1 MPFRLTIKGIRIECD
16 TTDELAAALALG
28 DGKGPRSG
36 ARSRRKSLEVSKNDE
51 SQGPPAPS
59 AHEPP
64 APSAHEPP
72 APSAHEPPAPSA
84 HEREAWS
91 PPPDAEPF
99 FEALPKNERAALA
112 LLATSDG
119 EVTLE
124 QLSRAAGFRE
134 KRAASL
140 MMLRWKRLAEEC
152 EMIWSQLLSF
162 RVTGT
167 RKERVSLYKAGP
179 NLKD

>member
-64 APSAHEPP
+64 APSAHE
-72 APSAHEPPAPSA
+72 
-84 HEREAWS
+84 REAWS
-91 PPPDAEPF
+91 PPPDADPF